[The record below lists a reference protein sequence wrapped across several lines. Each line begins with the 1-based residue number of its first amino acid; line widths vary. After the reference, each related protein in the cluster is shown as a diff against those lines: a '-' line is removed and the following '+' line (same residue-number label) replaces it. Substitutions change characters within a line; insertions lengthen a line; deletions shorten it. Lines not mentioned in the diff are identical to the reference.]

1 MNALANFFTRLVNR
15 YMPDPLVIAILLTV
29 LTMLLAVLV
38 QGTSPLNAV
47 RYWGDGFWDLLAFS
61 MQMTVILL
69 AGYIL
74 AKTPLVDGALNR
86 LAARVKTPFMAIVVA
101 TLVGGIGSWLNW
113 GFGLV
118 IGGIVAQK
126 LALNVKAYTTPL

>member
-29 LTMLLAVLV
+29 LTMLLAVLL
-38 QGTSPLNAV
+38 QDTSPLNAV

-86 LAARVKTPFMAIVVA
+86 L
-101 TLVGGIGSWLNW
+101 
-113 GFGLV
+113 
-118 IGGIVAQK
+118 
-126 LALNVKAYTTPL
+126 

>member
-15 YMPDPLVIAILLTV
+15 YMPDPLVIAIFLTI
-29 LTMLLAVLV
+29 LTMMLAVFI

-47 RYWGDGFWDLLAFS
+47 RYWGDGFWNLLAFS

-74 AKTPLVDGALNR
+74 AKTPLVDGALNQI
-86 LAARVKTPFMAIVVA
+86 AARVKTPFVAIVVA

-113 GFGLV
+113 GFG
-118 IGGIVAQK
+118 
-126 LALNVKAYTTPL
+126 